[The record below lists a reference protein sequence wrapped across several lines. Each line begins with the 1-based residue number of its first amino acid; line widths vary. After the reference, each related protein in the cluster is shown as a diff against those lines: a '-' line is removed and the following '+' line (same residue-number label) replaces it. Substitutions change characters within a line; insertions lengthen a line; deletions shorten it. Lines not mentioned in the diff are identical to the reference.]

1 MNCILDFSQLPEK
14 PPYPDSSVFAP
25 SALLYPSPLQQQ
37 QQQHQSD
44 LSPSQLASSQAA
56 GDRSY
61 YSSQRRQHG
70 QQQEEIWYVLLLL
83 ANAHNGHTQI
93 IKTTNIEPWLP
104 ATTNDDAAGNSSSSG
119 AELLDTDTEPSPAGW
134 RAAVIIEAG
143 PDEAFANRII
153 SMISI
158 NSKGKQV
165 RGVLQRGARAD
176 LVATQ
181 HTKRHAIDWQAA
193 LNLTPEEYAL
203 LRITNYR
210 L

>member
-14 PPYPDSSVFAP
+14 PPYPDSPAFDP
-25 SALLYPSPLQQQ
+25 SAVSYYSPLQPQAE
-37 QQQHQSD
+37 

-61 YSSQRRQHG
+61 YSSQRRQQL
-70 QQQEEIWYVLLLL
+70 QQQQDEIWYVLLLL

-104 ATTNDDAAGNSSSSG
+104 ATSDDAAGNSSSSG

-143 PDEAFANRII
+143 PDEAFANHII

-165 RGVLQRGARAD
+165 RGVVQRGARAD

-193 LNLTPEEYAL
+193 LNLTPEQYAL